1 MCLLKLN
8 HHDLT
13 SKIHTVKSYKVTQAE
28 DEIKRSK
35 WTLRISCTICAPY
48 LAHAQS
54 FFSSVQAR
62 TLNGFGTGRLRE
74 ESQGLLFSFFTFLRP
89 IFFLAR
95 LDFFPPPLTAP
106 GSPRMT
112 PNRNFRIFW
121 LNGKHP
127 FFLDWFKFESR
138 PSSLRNSGTV
148 N

>member
-54 FFSSVQAR
+54 FFSSVALMLFCGKVSAFVEVAVKFSACKLFTRHLSKVSGFQHIYYFQ
-62 TLNGFGTGRLRE
+62 LNC
-74 ESQGLLFSFFTFLRP
+74 
-89 IFFLAR
+89 
-95 LDFFPPPLTAP
+95 
-106 GSPRMT
+106 
-112 PNRNFRIFW
+112 
-121 LNGKHP
+121 
-127 FFLDWFKFESR
+127 
-138 PSSLRNSGTV
+138 
-148 N
+148 